1 MATNFQ
7 DHGIP
12 TIRELK
18 FFHIH
23 SPKPYLMA
31 LERNGRC
38 NMIFPFEGKPSFQCP
53 KFPSSGPISNSML
66 SGMSASLLA
75 VFISSPLP
83 FNSARGGVPQRN
95 KTAKC
100 PSAALVFLVKM
111 QCQWIMPW
119 GLWHKALWKFCAR
132 RLKQLKLSQEED
144 IFEEMTRFLSISL
157 HLKKVNSNL
166 SFFDTWVNEMTFQ
179 TIPQRN
185 SWLKK
190 IIIIKVAKFKEN
202 KHAGAKW
209 LLGRFST
216 SSQTMGNQKTATIL
230 NINLDSRYFFL
241 HHPQLLTSFWYN
253 L

>member
-12 TIRELK
+12 TIREL

-23 SPKPYLMA
+23 SPKPNRWLSREMVVA
-31 LERNGRC
+31 TWWT
-38 NMIFPFEGKPSFQCP
+38 PFEGKPSFQCP

-66 SGMSASLLA
+66 SGMSAPLLA

-100 PSAALVFLVKM
+100 PSAALVF
-111 QCQWIMPW
+111 W
-119 GLWHKALWKFCAR
+119 WKCNAYESCVGVCDTRPSGNFCAR

-190 IIIIKVAKFKEN
+190 
-202 KHAGAKW
+202 
-209 LLGRFST
+209 
-216 SSQTMGNQKTATIL
+216 
-230 NINLDSRYFFL
+230 
-241 HHPQLLTSFWYN
+241 
-253 L
+253 